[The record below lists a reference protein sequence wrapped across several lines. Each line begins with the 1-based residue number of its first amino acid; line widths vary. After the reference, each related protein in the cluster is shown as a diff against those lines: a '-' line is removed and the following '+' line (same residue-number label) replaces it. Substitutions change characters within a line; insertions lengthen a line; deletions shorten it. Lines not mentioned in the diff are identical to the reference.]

1 MPTSLTFGAPIS
13 VHPDVDPLDD
23 LQWADAQ
30 PDIDAAW
37 LIDHLQGWY
46 PRGTRRGALAD
57 PHRLLEPFSVLA
69 AGAAQTRRVSLG
81 VAVTDPLRRTA
92 VALAQAASSISWLG
106 RRPMKL
112 GVGVGDPGQLR
123 PFGVHPG
130 VERTGRL
137 GYFRPALQ
145 QLDGFRRPP
154 ETGPDLALAID
165 APYELHVAAHGPRM
179 LELTAAHADGWI
191 PSSLSPADYA
201 DRLTTLRRHAVDSGR
216 DPEEITPTLFVWSAL
231 GSTREE
237 SERLLRHPSV
247 RAVALF
253 RGRAAFERH
262 GATYP
267 LPHGYIP
274 DEIRP
279 EQADSLLESIPDAV
293 VADAVLHGS
302 PEDVRE
308 TLERYREAGCEHVIC
323 HDIGRFVDPDGTARF
338 REGLLAVTKS

>member
-1 MPTSLTFGAPIS
+1 M
-13 VHPDVDPLDD
+13 
-23 LQWADAQ
+23 
-30 PDIDAAW
+30 
-37 LIDHLQGWY
+37 
-46 PRGTRRGALAD
+46 
-57 PHRLLEPFSVLA
+57 
-69 AGAAQTRRVSLG
+69 
-81 VAVTDPLRRTA
+81 
-92 VALAQAASSISWLG
+92 
-106 RRPMKL
+106 
-112 GVGVGDPGQLR
+112 
-123 PFGVHPG
+123 
-130 VERTGRL
+130 
-137 GYFRPALQ
+137 
-145 QLDGFRRPP
+145 
-154 ETGPDLALAID
+154 
-165 APYELHVAAHGPRM
+165 
-179 LELTAAHADGWI
+179 
-191 PSSLSPADYA
+191 
-201 DRLTTLRRHAVDSGR
+201 
-216 DPEEITPTLFVWSAL
+216 
-231 GSTREE
+231 
-237 SERLLRHPSV
+237 LRHLSV